1 MAGYITIDIRDEDV
15 KNLLKVMRSA
25 GRDLRRDMGKEI
37 RHVAQPVIED
47 MRSEISGMS
56 LPATGGEKPYSGPT
70 GAGGITGRI
79 AAATKVSITGRGVRI
94 RVNNGS
100 LGNARKLPAYIDAGK
115 TWRHPVM
122 GNRRAWV
129 SQTASEPGWFTKT
142 GLQHH
147 PQIKREVTEILMRY
161 AAQMAAR
168 L

>member
-1 MAGYITIDIRDEDV
+1 MAGYISVTIRDEDV
-15 KNLLKVMRSA
+15 KNMLRVMRVA

-37 RHVAQPVIED
+37 RTVAQPVVDD

-56 LPATGGEKPYSGPT
+56 LPATGGKEPYSGPS

-100 LGNARKLPAYIDAGK
+100 LGNARKLPAYIDAGVS
-115 TWRHPVM
+115 WRHPVM

-142 GLQHH
+142 GLHHH
-147 PQIKREVTEILMRY
+147 PKIKREVQDILARY
-161 AAQMAAR
+161 AAQLAAR

>member
-1 MAGYITIDIRDEDV
+1 
-15 KNLLKVMRSA
+15 
-25 GRDLRRDMGKEI
+25 
-37 RHVAQPVIED
+37 
-47 MRSEISGMS
+47 MS
-56 LPATGGEKPYSGPT
+56 LPATGGEKPYSGFI

>member
-37 RHVAQPVIED
+37 RHVAQPVIGTCAQ
-47 MRSEISGMS
+47 RSAAW
-56 LPATGGEKPYSGPT
+56 PARHRRREPSGPT

-142 GLQHH
+142 GLRTS